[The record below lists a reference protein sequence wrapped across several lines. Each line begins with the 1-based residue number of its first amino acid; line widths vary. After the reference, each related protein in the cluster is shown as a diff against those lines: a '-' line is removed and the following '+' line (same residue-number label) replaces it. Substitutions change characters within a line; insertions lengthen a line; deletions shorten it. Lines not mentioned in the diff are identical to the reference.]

1 MPNEDLLAIAD
12 DLVLLRA
19 QVRDRMNGA
28 TAEESDALFL
38 QILEINH
45 RISMI
50 DQILFKAGARDFSTF
65 VKDIADQTDE
75 IEQAIK
81 EIEKIKRITGAI
93 KNLLGIVDS
102 VIDLIA

>member
-1 MPNEDLLAIAD
+1 MPNQDLVAIAD
-12 DLVLLRA
+12 DLVLLRT
-19 QVRDRMNGA
+19 QVRERMNGA

-50 DQILFKAGARDFSTF
+50 DQILFITGTEDFSSF
-65 VKDIADQTDE
+65 VQNIADQTDE

-81 EIEKIKRITGAI
+81 EIEKIKKITGAI

-102 VIDLIA
+102 LIDLIA

>member
-1 MPNEDLLAIAD
+1 MPNVDLLAIAD
-12 DLVLLRA
+12 DLVQLRT
-19 QVRDRMNGA
+19 QVREEMNGA

-50 DQILFKAGARDFSTF
+50 DQLLFKAGTMDFSEF
-65 VKDIADQTDE
+65 VKNIADQTDE
-75 IEQAIK
+75 IEKAIK
-81 EIEKIKRITGAI
+81 EIENIKKITGAI

-102 VIDLIA
+102 VIDLVA